1 MAQRGFQL
9 LWPNLRVGGG
19 CGYRGARHPRQ
30 PSLDLPHKTLNYH
43 FIFSVTKGTDL
54 SRHQKEEK
62 KKDADTE
69 RQTHSAKER
78 VLGQAGMD
86 EGDAHK

>member
-9 LWPNLRVGGG
+9 LWPNHRVGGG